1 MSLIVDANCAA
12 TTLCTK
18 PCAAFAPVMTA
29 IRNGD
34 ATLVFGGTKLKR
46 EYLRLSSVWRFVVA
60 LDRAG
65 KAKAISDREVD
76 TLQASLEKSGSLR
89 SDDPHIIALAKVSG
103 ARLLCSLDHDLHFDF
118 LSKQLI
124 DKPRGSVYQNSS
136 HALLL
141 KKYCGK

>member
-12 TTLCTK
+12 STLCTS

-34 ATLVFGGTKLKR
+34 AKLVFGGTKLKR
-46 EYLRLSSVWRFVVA
+46 EYSRLSSVWRFIVA

-65 KAKAISDREVD
+65 KAKAISDGAVD
-76 TLQASLEKSGSLR
+76 ALQASLEQSGLLR
-89 SDDPHIIALAKVSG
+89 SDDSHIIALAKVSG
-103 ARLLCSLDHDLHFDF
+103 ARLLCSLDRDLHCDF
-118 LSKQLI
+118 VSKQLI

-136 HALLL
+136 HASLL
-141 KKYCGK
+141 KKCCSK